1 MLTIDE
7 PKKEEKVPVERI
19 LRKHEY
25 PRMYALDSNSG
36 IKQWQV
42 ITEEQPDG
50 TADIIRLSGQL
61 DGKVKVNKKKVKK
74 GKNIGKANET
84 DPFQQANNQA
94 SSEFSLK
101 QHKNYERFKIDPD
114 DYVPRVV
121 LPQLAKGP
129 KKGKIK
135 FPCSIQP
142 KLNGICC
149 LARSFKSA
157 SCFKQ
162 FSTPYINWATE
173 KGLLKKTDPKDDIEG
188 IAYHS
193 RGGHLFHTLEHM
205 TPIISPLLDFNEMF
219 HGELY
224 VHGWSLQKIGSY
236 TKDLKEDAH
245 KLEYWIYDYP
255 TYLKLIWHER
265 KLILADKIDESLYP
279 TIRLVPT
286 VTVYSYGEAKRWH
299 DRWVEGGFEG
309 GMLRNNNGYYMF
321 QYNSNDLEKVKEF
334 MDAEFEIIGG
344 KEGTGNDEGC
354 VIFRC
359 VTEEGLEFDVRP
371 RGTVEYRQFLF
382 DNLPRFIGK
391 PFTVR
396 FSEYSED
403 KKPQQP
409 VGIPEG
415 VAFRDYE

>member
-1 MLTIDE
+1 MLKIDE
-7 PKKEEKVPVERI
+7 PKKEEKVPEERI
-19 LRKHEY
+19 LRKHVY
-25 PRMYALDSNSG
+25 PQMYALDSNEK

-42 ITEEQPDG
+42 IAEEQPDG

-94 SSEFSLK
+94 ASEFSLK
-101 QHKNYERFKIDPD
+101 QHKNYEEFEINKD

-129 KKGKIK
+129 KKGKIR
-135 FPCSIQP
+135 FPCDMQP

-149 LARSFKSA
+149 LARSFNSA
-157 SCFKQ
+157 PCFKK

-173 KGLLKKTDPKDDIEG
+173 KGLLKKTDPKDDIRG

-193 RGGHLFHTLEHM
+193 RGGHLFNTLEHM
-205 TPIISPLLDFNEMF
+205 TLYLDFALPTDGMV

-236 TKDLKEDAH
+236 TKDLKSDSD
-245 KLEYWIYDYP
+245 KLEYWIYDLP
-255 TYLKLIWHER
+255 QPKLKWIER
-265 KLILADKIDESLYP
+265 WKILQTIIKPDYIP

-286 VTVYSYGEAKRWH
+286 VTVHSYAEAKRWH
-299 DRWVEGGFEG
+299 DKWVEGGFEG
-309 GMLRNNNGYYMF
+309 GMLRNHNGYYMF

-334 MDAEFEIIGG
+334 MDDEFEIIGG

-359 VTEEGLEFDVRP
+359 VTKENLEFDVRP
-371 RGTVEYRQFLF
+371 RGTVEYRQMLF
-382 DNLPRFIGK
+382 TNLSKFIGK
-391 PFTVR
+391 SLTVR
-396 FSEYSED
+396 FAEYSED

>member
-1 MLTIDE
+1 M
-7 PKKEEKVPVERI
+7 V
-19 LRKHEY
+19 
-25 PRMYALDSNSG
+25 
-36 IKQWQV
+36 
-42 ITEEQPDG
+42 
-50 TADIIRLSGQL
+50 
-61 DGKVKVNKKKVKK
+61 
-74 GKNIGKANET
+74 
-84 DPFQQANNQA
+84 
-94 SSEFSLK
+94 
-101 QHKNYERFKIDPD
+101 
-114 DYVPRVV
+114 
-121 LPQLAKGP
+121 
-129 KKGKIK
+129 
-135 FPCSIQP
+135 
-142 KLNGICC
+142 
-149 LARSFKSA
+149 
-157 SCFKQ
+157 
-162 FSTPYINWATE
+162 
-173 KGLLKKTDPKDDIEG
+173 
-188 IAYHS
+188 
-193 RGGHLFHTLEHM
+193 
-205 TPIISPLLDFNEMF
+205 

-236 TKDLKEDAH
+236 TKDLKEDSD
-245 KLEYWIYDYP
+245 KLEYWIYDLP
-255 TYLKLIWHER
+255 APKLRWIKRLQVLNEII
-265 KLILADKIDESLYP
+265 KPNFTP

-286 VTVYSYGEAKRWH
+286 VTVYSYAEAKRQH
-299 DRWVEGGFEG
+299 DIWVEGGFEG
-309 GMLRNNNGYYMF
+309 GMLRNHNGYYMF

-382 DNLPRFIGK
+382 ANLPRFIGK